1 MSNLLI
7 IIITAFISV
16 AVTAVVAYFINNT
29 IKKNKASRII
39 KDAET
44 EAENIKKE
52 KILQAKE
59 KFLQLKTDHER
70 HINEKNS
77 QIQQQENKLKQRE
90 MQLNQ
95 QNQELQK
102 QPLVFD

>member
-7 IIITAFISV
+7 IIITALISV

-44 EAENIKKE
+44 EAENIK
-52 KILQAKE
+52 
-59 KFLQLKTDHER
+59 
-70 HINEKNS
+70 
-77 QIQQQENKLKQRE
+77 
-90 MQLNQ
+90 
-95 QNQELQK
+95 
-102 QPLVFD
+102 